1 LSGLSNIN
9 ANTSGID
16 QLTTS
21 VTGLTNAVR
30 GLSELSDI
38 NIDVAGLNMIT
49 VLQNLG
55 NAIADLTLDNTFLD
69 DVGQMVT
76 ALDSYSTQLESAVE
90 RIETA
95 IQSKL
100 LPAVQSAEQAGL
112 KEAVR
117 SEAITNVEVMR
128 PSEPEDRSQTR
139 MISLLEEQNVLLS
152 TLTDVIGG
160 LSSTDVTKIKELL
173 EDRLAPEN
181 RLPGAVS
188 SDLTGWLS

>member
-1 LSGLSNIN
+1 
-9 ANTSGID
+9 
-16 QLTTS
+16 